1 MNATADT
8 TQANRTSLFDTPGR
22 IKFHEPEDQI
32 SVDSFDGIEAEL
44 AKLYRS
50 LQAHQGGLSGEQGSR
65 RPSVE
70 SAIDDLITWMAN
82 ERGLSQNYCVCIHQT
97 PPFQA
102 ILGRLP
108 GTVVIA
114 PQAPPVPNIDHW
126 NWREYVN
133 DLANFLVKRYS
144 KRRIVATGF
153 SRGGLG
159 VLQLVST
166 YPELVQA
173 WAIVDPQPA
182 RDQAETSAIF
192 RSPAI
197 NANGWVRY
205 GIFRNRDNAW
215 KASSSLLFDQLPE
228 GTCNAIDLSHAEM
241 AVQAYHGNPLSGD
254 GRKKNLYDHLGLKF
268 EVAPLA

>member
-1 MNATADT
+1 MRASTVTIPVASTEVSELPALEVRPDLDPDVPVL
-8 TQANRTSLFDTPGR
+8 LFLHGMG
-22 IKFHEPEDQI
+22 EAGSSI
-32 SVDSFDGIEAEL
+32 SEL
-44 AKLYRS
+44 PK
-50 LQAHQGGLSGEQGSR
+50 
-65 RPSVE
+65 
-70 SAIDDLITWMAN
+70 
-82 ERGLSQNYCVCIHQT
+82 VCIHQT

-114 PQAPPVPNIDHW
+114 PQAPPIPNIDNW

-133 DLANFLVKRYS
+133 DLANFLAKRYS

-192 RSPAI
+192 RSPAL

-228 GTCNAIDLSHAEM
+228 GTCDAVDLSHVEM

-268 EVAPLA
+268 EVAPA

>member
-1 MNATADT
+1 MRAGTVTIPVASTEVSELHALEVRPD
-8 TQANRTSLFDTPGR
+8 SDPDVPVLLFLHGMG
-22 IKFHEPEDQI
+22 EAGSSI
-32 SVDSFDGIEAEL
+32 SEL
-44 AKLYRS
+44 PK
-50 LQAHQGGLSGEQGSR
+50 
-65 RPSVE
+65 
-70 SAIDDLITWMAN
+70 
-82 ERGLSQNYCVCIHQT
+82 VCIHQT

-114 PQAPPVPNIDHW
+114 PQAPPIPNIDNW

-133 DLANFLVKRYS
+133 DLANFLAKRYS

-192 RSPAI
+192 RSPAL

-228 GTCNAIDLSHAEM
+228 GTCDAVDLSHVEM

-268 EVAPLA
+268 EVAPA

>member
-1 MNATADT
+1 MRASTVTIPVASTEVSELPALEVRPD
-8 TQANRTSLFDTPGR
+8 SDPDVPVLLFLHGMG
-22 IKFHEPEDQI
+22 EAGSSI
-32 SVDSFDGIEAEL
+32 SEL
-44 AKLYRS
+44 PK
-50 LQAHQGGLSGEQGSR
+50 
-65 RPSVE
+65 
-70 SAIDDLITWMAN
+70 
-82 ERGLSQNYCVCIHQT
+82 VCIHQT

-108 GTVVIA
+108 GTVVIG
-114 PQAPPVPNIDHW
+114 PQAPPVPNIDNW

-133 DLANFLVKRYS
+133 DLANFLAKRYA

-192 RSPAI
+192 RSPAV

-205 GIFRNRDNAW
+205 GIFRNRDSAW

-228 GTCNAIDLSHAEM
+228 GTCDAVDLSHAEM

-254 GRKKNLYDHLGLKF
+254 GRKKNLYDHLRLKF
-268 EVAPLA
+268 EVAPLVSLCR

>member
-1 MNATADT
+1 MRASTVTIPVASTEVSELPALEVRPD
-8 TQANRTSLFDTPGR
+8 SDPDVPVLLFLHGMG
-22 IKFHEPEDQI
+22 EAGSSI
-32 SVDSFDGIEAEL
+32 SEL
-44 AKLYRS
+44 PK
-50 LQAHQGGLSGEQGSR
+50 
-65 RPSVE
+65 
-70 SAIDDLITWMAN
+70 
-82 ERGLSQNYCVCIHQT
+82 VCIHQT

-114 PQAPPVPNIDHW
+114 PQAPPVPNIDNW

-133 DLANFLVKRYS
+133 DLANFLAKRYA

-192 RSPAI
+192 RSPAV

-205 GIFRNRDNAW
+205 GIFRNRDSAW

-228 GTCNAIDLSHAEM
+228 GTCDAVDLSHVEM

-254 GRKKNLYDHLGLKF
+254 GRKKNLYDHLRLKF
-268 EVAPLA
+268 EVAPLVSLCR

>member
-1 MNATADT
+1 MRASTVTIPVA
-8 TQANRTSLFDTPGR
+8 S
-22 IKFHEPEDQI
+22 
-32 SVDSFDGIEAEL
+32 AEL
-44 AKLYRS
+44 SELPALEVRPDS
-50 LQAHQGGLSGEQGSR
+50 DPDVPVLLFLHGMGEAGSSISEL
-65 RPSVE
+65 PK
-70 SAIDDLITWMAN
+70 
-82 ERGLSQNYCVCIHQT
+82 VCIHQT

-114 PQAPPVPNIDHW
+114 PQAPPVPNIDNW

-133 DLANFLVKRYS
+133 DLANFLAKRYS

-192 RSPAI
+192 RSPAV

-228 GTCNAIDLSHAEM
+228 GTCDAVDLSHAEM

>member
-1 MNATADT
+1 MRASTLTIPVASAEVSELPALEVRPD
-8 TQANRTSLFDTPGR
+8 SDPDVSVLLFLHGM
-22 IKFHEPEDQI
+22 
-32 SVDSFDGIEAEL
+32 GEAGSSINEL
-44 AKLYRS
+44 PK
-50 LQAHQGGLSGEQGSR
+50 
-65 RPSVE
+65 
-70 SAIDDLITWMAN
+70 
-82 ERGLSQNYCVCIHQT
+82 VCIHQT

-108 GTVVIA
+108 GTVVVA
-114 PQAPPVPNIDHW
+114 PQAPPVPNLEHW
-126 NWREYVN
+126 NWRGYVK
-133 DLANFLVKRYS
+133 DLANFLTNRYA

-182 RDQAETSAIF
+182 RDQTETNDIF
-192 RSPAI
+192 RSPAVR
-197 NANGWVRY
+197 NGWVRY
-205 GIFRNRDNAW
+205 GIFRNRDDAW

-228 GTCNAIDLSHAEM
+228 GNRDAVDLSHVEI

-254 GRKKNLYDHLGLKF
+254 GRKKNIYDHLGLKF
-268 EVAPLA
+268 EIAPLA

>member
-1 MNATADT
+1 MRASTVTIPVASTEVSELPALEVRPD
-8 TQANRTSLFDTPGR
+8 SDPDVPVLLFLHGMG
-22 IKFHEPEDQI
+22 EAGSSI
-32 SVDSFDGIEAEL
+32 SEL
-44 AKLYRS
+44 PK
-50 LQAHQGGLSGEQGSR
+50 
-65 RPSVE
+65 
-70 SAIDDLITWMAN
+70 
-82 ERGLSQNYCVCIHQT
+82 VCIHQT

-114 PQAPPVPNIDHW
+114 PQAPPVPNIDNW

-133 DLANFLVKRYS
+133 DLANFLGKRYS

-192 RSPAI
+192 RSPAL

-228 GTCNAIDLSHAEM
+228 GTCDAVDLSHVEM

-268 EVAPLA
+268 EVAPLVSLCR

>member
-1 MNATADT
+1 MRASIVTIPVASTEVSELPALEVRPD
-8 TQANRTSLFDTPGR
+8 SDPDVPVLLFLHGMG
-22 IKFHEPEDQI
+22 EAGSSI
-32 SVDSFDGIEAEL
+32 SEL
-44 AKLYRS
+44 PK
-50 LQAHQGGLSGEQGSR
+50 
-65 RPSVE
+65 
-70 SAIDDLITWMAN
+70 
-82 ERGLSQNYCVCIHQT
+82 VCIHQT

-114 PQAPPVPNIDHW
+114 PQAPPVPNIDNW

-133 DLANFLVKRYS
+133 DLANFLGKRYS

-192 RSPAI
+192 RSPAL

-228 GTCNAIDLSHAEM
+228 GTCDAVDLSHVEM

-268 EVAPLA
+268 EVAPA

>member
-1 MNATADT
+1 MRASTVTIPVASTEVSELPALEVRPD
-8 TQANRTSLFDTPGR
+8 SDPDVPVLLFLHGMG
-22 IKFHEPEDQI
+22 EAGSSI
-32 SVDSFDGIEAEL
+32 SEL
-44 AKLYRS
+44 PK
-50 LQAHQGGLSGEQGSR
+50 
-65 RPSVE
+65 
-70 SAIDDLITWMAN
+70 
-82 ERGLSQNYCVCIHQT
+82 VCIHQT

-102 ILGRLP
+102 ILGHLP

-114 PQAPPVPNIDHW
+114 PQAPPVPNIDNW

-133 DLANFLVKRYS
+133 DLANFLGKRYS

-192 RSPAI
+192 RSPAL

-228 GTCNAIDLSHAEM
+228 GTCDAVDLSHVEM

-268 EVAPLA
+268 EVAPA

>member
-1 MNATADT
+1 MRASTVT
-8 TQANRTSLFDTPGR
+8 
-22 IKFHEPEDQI
+22 I
-32 SVDSFDGIEAEL
+32 SVASAEL
-44 AKLYRS
+44 SELHALEVRPDS
-50 LQAHQGGLSGEQGSR
+50 DPNVPVLLFLHGMGEAGS
-65 RPSVE
+65 S
-70 SAIDDLITWMAN
+70 IN
-82 ERGLSQNYCVCIHQT
+82 ELPKVCIHQT

-108 GTVVIA
+108 GTLVIA
-114 PQAPPVPNIDHW
+114 PQAPPVPNLDHW

-133 DLANFLVKRYS
+133 DLANFLAKRYA

-192 RSPAI
+192 RSPAV
-197 NANGWVRY
+197 NRNGWVRY
-205 GIFRNRDNAW
+205 GVFRNRDDAW
-215 KASSSLLFDQLPE
+215 KASSSLVFDQLPE
-228 GTCNAIDLSHAEM
+228 ENGDAVDLSHVET

-268 EVAPLA
+268 EIAPLA

>member
-1 MNATADT
+1 MRASTLTIPVASAEVSELPALEVGPD
-8 TQANRTSLFDTPGR
+8 SDPDVPVLLFLHGM
-22 IKFHEPEDQI
+22 
-32 SVDSFDGIEAEL
+32 GEAGSSINEL
-44 AKLYRS
+44 PK
-50 LQAHQGGLSGEQGSR
+50 
-65 RPSVE
+65 
-70 SAIDDLITWMAN
+70 
-82 ERGLSQNYCVCIHQT
+82 VCIHQT

-114 PQAPPVPNIDHW
+114 PQAPPVPNVEHW

-133 DLANFLVKRYS
+133 DLAKFLAKRYA
-144 KRRIVATGF
+144 KRRIAATGF

-182 RDQAETSAIF
+182 RDQAESSVIF
-192 RSPAI
+192 RSPAVR
-197 NANGWVRY
+197 NGWVRY
-205 GIFRNRDNAW
+205 GNFRNRDDAW

-228 GTCNAIDLSHAEM
+228 GNRDAVDLSHVEI

-254 GRKKNLYDHLGLKF
+254 VRKKNLYDHLGLKF

>member
-1 MNATADT
+1 MRASTLTIPVA
-8 TQANRTSLFDTPGR
+8 
-22 IKFHEPEDQI
+22 
-32 SVDSFDGIEAEL
+32 
-44 AKLYRS
+44 
-50 LQAHQGGLSGEQGSR
+50 SGEVSELPALEVRPDSDPDVSVLLFLHGMGEAGS
-65 RPSVE
+65 S
-70 SAIDDLITWMAN
+70 IN
-82 ERGLSQNYCVCIHQT
+82 ELPKVCIHQT

-108 GTVVIA
+108 GTVVVA
-114 PQAPPVPNIDHW
+114 PQAPPVPNLEHW
-126 NWREYVN
+126 NWRGYVK
-133 DLANFLVKRYS
+133 DLANFLTNRYA

-182 RDQAETSAIF
+182 RNQAETNAIF
-192 RSPAI
+192 RSPAVR
-197 NANGWVRY
+197 NGWVRY
-205 GIFRNRDNAW
+205 GIFRNRDDAW

-228 GTCNAIDLSHAEM
+228 GNRDAVDLSHVEI

-254 GRKKNLYDHLGLKF
+254 GRKKNIYDHLGLKF
-268 EVAPLA
+268 EIAPLA

>member
-1 MNATADT
+1 MRASTVTIPVASTEVSELPALEVRPD
-8 TQANRTSLFDTPGR
+8 SDPDVPVLLFLHGMG
-22 IKFHEPEDQI
+22 EAGSSI
-32 SVDSFDGIEAEL
+32 SEL
-44 AKLYRS
+44 PK
-50 LQAHQGGLSGEQGSR
+50 
-65 RPSVE
+65 
-70 SAIDDLITWMAN
+70 
-82 ERGLSQNYCVCIHQT
+82 VCIHQT

-114 PQAPPVPNIDHW
+114 PQAPPVPNIDNW

-133 DLANFLVKRYS
+133 DLANFLGKRYS

-192 RSPAI
+192 RSLAV

-228 GTCNAIDLSHAEM
+228 GTCDAVDLSHAEM

>member
-1 MNATADT
+1 MHASTVTIPVALAEVSELHALEVGPD
-8 TQANRTSLFDTPGR
+8 SDPDVPVLLFLHGM
-22 IKFHEPEDQI
+22 
-32 SVDSFDGIEAEL
+32 GEAGSSINEL
-44 AKLYRS
+44 PK
-50 LQAHQGGLSGEQGSR
+50 
-65 RPSVE
+65 
-70 SAIDDLITWMAN
+70 
-82 ERGLSQNYCVCIHQT
+82 VCIHQT

-133 DLANFLVKRYS
+133 DLANFLAKRYA

-159 VLQLVST
+159 VLQLVSA

-173 WAIVDPQPA
+173 WAVVDPQPA

-192 RSPAI
+192 RSPAVD
-197 NANGWVRY
+197 ANGWLRY
-205 GIFRNRDNAW
+205 GIYRNRNDAW
-215 KASSSLLFDQLPE
+215 KAFSSLLFDQLPE
-228 GTCNAIDLSHAEM
+228 GNRDAVDLPHAEM

-254 GRKKNLYDHLGLKF
+254 ASKKSLYDHLGLKF
-268 EVAPLA
+268 EIAPLA

>member
-1 MNATADT
+1 MRASTVTIPVASTEVSELTALEVRPD
-8 TQANRTSLFDTPGR
+8 SDPDVPVLLFLHGMG
-22 IKFHEPEDQI
+22 EAGSSI
-32 SVDSFDGIEAEL
+32 SEL
-44 AKLYRS
+44 PK
-50 LQAHQGGLSGEQGSR
+50 
-65 RPSVE
+65 
-70 SAIDDLITWMAN
+70 
-82 ERGLSQNYCVCIHQT
+82 VCIYQT

-102 ILGRLP
+102 ILGRLQ
-108 GTVVIA
+108 GTAVIA

-133 DLANFLVKRYS
+133 DLANFLAKRYS

-182 RDQAETSAIF
+182 RDQAEASAIF
-192 RSPAI
+192 RSPAV
-197 NANGWVRY
+197 NASGWVRY

-228 GTCNAIDLSHAEM
+228 GTCDVVDLSHAEM
-241 AVQAYHGNPLSGD
+241 AVQAYHGNPLSREG
-254 GRKKNLYDHLGLKF
+254 GKKNLYDHLGLKF

>member
-1 MNATADT
+1 MRASTVTIPVASTEVSELPALEVRPD
-8 TQANRTSLFDTPGR
+8 SDPDVPVLLFLHGM
-22 IKFHEPEDQI
+22 
-32 SVDSFDGIEAEL
+32 GEAGASINEL
-44 AKLYRS
+44 PK
-50 LQAHQGGLSGEQGSR
+50 
-65 RPSVE
+65 
-70 SAIDDLITWMAN
+70 
-82 ERGLSQNYCVCIHQT
+82 VCIHQT

-114 PQAPPVPNIDHW
+114 PQAPPVPNLDHW

-133 DLANFLVKRYS
+133 DLANFLAKRYA

-159 VLQLVST
+159 VLQLVSS

-182 RDQAETSAIF
+182 RDQAETSSIF
-192 RSPAI
+192 RSPAV

-205 GIFRNRDNAW
+205 GIFRNRDATW

-228 GTCNAIDLSHAEM
+228 GTCDAVDLSHVEM
-241 AVQAYHGNPLSGD
+241 AVQAYHGDPLSGD
-254 GRKKNLYDHLGLKF
+254 GSKKNLYDHLGLKF

>member
-1 MNATADT
+1 MRASTVTIPVASTEVSELPALEVRPD
-8 TQANRTSLFDTPGR
+8 SDPDVPVLLFLHGMG
-22 IKFHEPEDQI
+22 EAGSSI
-32 SVDSFDGIEAEL
+32 SEL
-44 AKLYRS
+44 PK
-50 LQAHQGGLSGEQGSR
+50 
-65 RPSVE
+65 
-70 SAIDDLITWMAN
+70 
-82 ERGLSQNYCVCIHQT
+82 VCIHQT

-114 PQAPPVPNIDHW
+114 PQAPPVPNIDNW

-133 DLANFLVKRYS
+133 DLANFLAKRYS

-182 RDQAETSAIF
+182 RDQAETSAIS
-192 RSPAI
+192 RSPAV

-205 GIFRNRDNAW
+205 GISRNRDNAW

-228 GTCNAIDLSHAEM
+228 GTCDAVDLSHVEM
-241 AVQAYHGNPLSGD
+241 AVQAYHGNPLSAD

-268 EVAPLA
+268 EVAPLT

>member
-1 MNATADT
+1 MRASTVTIPVASTEVSELPALEVRPD
-8 TQANRTSLFDTPGR
+8 SDPDVPVLLFLHGM
-22 IKFHEPEDQI
+22 
-32 SVDSFDGIEAEL
+32 GEAGSSINEL
-44 AKLYRS
+44 PK
-50 LQAHQGGLSGEQGSR
+50 
-65 RPSVE
+65 
-70 SAIDDLITWMAN
+70 
-82 ERGLSQNYCVCIHQT
+82 VCIHQT

-114 PQAPPVPNIDHW
+114 PQAPPVPNIEHW

-133 DLANFLVKRYS
+133 DLANFLAQRYS

-173 WAIVDPQPA
+173 WAIVDPPPA
-182 RDQAETSAIF
+182 RDQEETSAIF

-215 KASSSLLFDQLPE
+215 KASSSLLFDRLPE
-228 GTCNAIDLSHAEM
+228 GTCDAVDLPHAEM